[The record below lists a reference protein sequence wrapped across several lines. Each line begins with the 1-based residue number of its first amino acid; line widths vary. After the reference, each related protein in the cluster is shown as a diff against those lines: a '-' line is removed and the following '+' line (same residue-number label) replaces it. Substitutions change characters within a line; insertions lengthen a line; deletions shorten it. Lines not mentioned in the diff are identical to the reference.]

1 MSRLISRAKCLHRA
15 STGQTMAEYAVV
27 LTVVAAA
34 SALLFPALG
43 GQVVAL
49 VNQVAGYLP

>member
-1 MSRLISRAKCLHRA
+1 
-15 STGQTMAEYAVV
+15 MAEYAVV